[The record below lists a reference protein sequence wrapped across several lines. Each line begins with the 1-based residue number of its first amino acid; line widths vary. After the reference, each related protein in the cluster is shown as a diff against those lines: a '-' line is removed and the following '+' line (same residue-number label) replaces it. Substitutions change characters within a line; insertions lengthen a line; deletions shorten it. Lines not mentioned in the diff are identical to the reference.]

1 MYVSLDS
8 GMHVFFC
15 VAKADAWEGQC
26 VADNVKK
33 RDFTPSSIAGS
44 INKLAHAGLRQCLWN
59 LRYTHKIPFLTN
71 CPQHT
76 APPRLIVQSNYEL
89 SGNKQRITL
98 DNSII
103 LLYTVHIR
111 RGHMKIIINHSS
123 MQPIYEQITDQIKA
137 MIIDG
142 TLKEEEMLPSVRTLA
157 KELKISALTVKK
169 AYDFLEEEGFVVT
182 VHGKGSF
189 IAKNNQGLLM
199 EERKRE
205 IETELE
211 EVIRKARISGLSEEE
226 IRELFELIMEE

>member
-1 MYVSLDS
+1 
-8 GMHVFFC
+8 
-15 VAKADAWEGQC
+15 
-26 VADNVKK
+26 
-33 RDFTPSSIAGS
+33 
-44 INKLAHAGLRQCLWN
+44 
-59 LRYTHKIPFLTN
+59 
-71 CPQHT
+71 
-76 APPRLIVQSNYEL
+76 
-89 SGNKQRITL
+89 
-98 DNSII
+98 
-103 LLYTVHIR
+103 
-111 RGHMKIIINHSS
+111 MKIIINHSS

-211 EVIRKARISGLSEEE
+211 KVIRKARISGLSEKIPYRIPPATSMIPVEPQKE
-226 IRELFELIMEE
+226 GNTISYFSSYSISAINLVTTIDKKLVTVKENKRVYVIIHTRSSRLCLLPPVLSQRYITPRSNTIPRSIGPVHTTPAYP